1 MADTLHVPNPP
12 RILAFAASTRSASFN
27 RRLARV
33 ATECVRQ
40 AGGDITLI
48 ELKEYPM
55 PLYEG
60 DLEAAE
66 GIPEQG
72 KRLKALLAE
81 HQGLLV
87 VSPEYNGFITPLLK
101 NTLDWLSRPDGDQ
114 DGLALFRDK
123 LALVLSASPGA
134 LGGLRSLTLARQLL
148 TNLGVML
155 MPDSLAVGRAHEAFG
170 DDDTLKD
177 ARQQAKLQGMAAK
190 FVTTLQTLNPR

>member
-1 MADTLHVPNPP
+1 MADTP

-33 ATECVRQ
+33 ATGCVRR
-40 AGGDITLI
+40 AGGEITLI
-48 ELKEYPM
+48 ELKDYPM

-60 DLEAAE
+60 DLEAAS
-66 GIPEQG
+66 GIPEHG

-81 HQGLLV
+81 HQGLLI

-155 MPDSLAVGRAHEAFG
+155 MPDSLAVGRAQEAFN

-177 ARQQAKLQGMAAK
+177 ERQQAKLQGMAAK
-190 FVTTLQTLNPR
+190 FVTTLQLLAHRE

>member
-1 MADTLHVPNPP
+1 MADTP
-12 RILAFAASTRSASFN
+12 RILAFAASTRGASFN
-27 RRLARV
+27 RHLARV
-33 ATECVRQ
+33 ATGCVRR
-40 AGGDITLI
+40 AGGEITLI
-48 ELKEYPM
+48 ELKDYPM

-60 DLEAAE
+60 DLEATG
-66 GIPEQG
+66 GIPEHG
-72 KRLKALLAE
+72 KRLKALLAG
-81 HQGLLV
+81 HQALLI

-155 MPDSLAVGRAHEAFG
+155 MPDSLAVGRAHEAFS
-170 DDDTLKD
+170 DDDTLRD
-177 ARQQAKLQGMAAK
+177 ERQQAKLQGMAQK
-190 FVTTLQTLNPR
+190 FVATLQRLHTA

>member
-1 MADTLHVPNPP
+1 MTDTP

-33 ATECVRQ
+33 AAECVRQ
-40 AGGDITLI
+40 AGGEITLI

-60 DLEAAE
+60 DLEAAQ
-66 GIPEQG
+66 GIPEHG
-72 KRLKALLAE
+72 KRLKALLAG
-81 HQGLLV
+81 HQGLLI

-155 MPDSLAVGRAHEAFG
+155 MPDSLAVGRAHEAFN
-170 DDDTLKD
+170 DNDTLKD
-177 ARQQAKLQGMAAK
+177 DRQQVKLQNMAAK
-190 FVTTLQTLNPR
+190 FVTTLQVLSNNT

>member
-1 MADTLHVPNPP
+1 MADTP

-27 RRLARV
+27 RQLARV

-48 ELKEYPM
+48 ELKDYPM

-66 GIPEQG
+66 GIPEHG

-114 DGLALFRDK
+114 DGLALFRDR

-155 MPDSLAVGRAHEAFG
+155 MPDSLAVGRAHEAFN
-170 DDDTLKD
+170 DNDTLKD
-177 ARQQAKLQGMAAK
+177 DRQQARLQAMTAK
-190 FVTTLQTLNPR
+190 FVTTLHRLNKR